1 MKNNKESLKMPSGA
15 LAFTSTH
22 ENWYL
27 FIKKK
32 KNVQLIMYFH
42 LYHAPDFIQ

>member
-1 MKNNKESLKMPSGA
+1 MPSGA

-32 KNVQLIMYFH
+32 NVQLIMYFH
-42 LYHAPDFIQ
+42 LYHASDFIQ